1 MKDKND
7 LDRLRD
13 FKKSSGWSYHRLSN
27 HIGVHYQTVI
37 SWFLGS
43 RSPSLLASEKLRKFL
58 RSIEK
63 LEAQGDLKR

>member
-1 MKDKND
+1 MKEKND
-7 LDRLRD
+7 LDRLKD
-13 FKKSSGWSYHRLSN
+13 FKKSSGWSYHKLSN

-58 RSIEK
+58 RSVEK
-63 LEAQGDLKR
+63 SGIPGDLKR